1 MNQYEPVIKV
11 YFRGSTFIEEKPM
24 DQALVN
30 KFWIKVNEAASM
42 PNPPFSQKLIDEA
55 KKKCQ
60 NMLNPNVPEFQP
72 QNTKSKLYQQVV
84 EGARQQNLHL
94 TKYIESQIVQ
104 EAEDIY
110 QNYSENYNCQTDM
123 QNGFASSGQD
133 NFTPS
138 KPYQWLEEQN
148 IPEGCY
154 NPYQSNF
161 EDSDSGI
168 NSGYSSSD
176 DENWIPTDSAQ
187 WVEGQKNP
195 EGCSNPY
202 QSNFE
207 DYDSGMST
215 GYSSSDE
222 ENWTPKDS
230 AQWLGQEVAQ
240 VTEGLY
246 NPYQNGWFYQ
256 I

>member
-94 TKYIESQIVQ
+94 TKYIESQNVQ
-104 EAEDIY
+104 EAEDVY
-110 QNYSENYNCQTDM
+110 QNHSENYNCQTDM
-123 QNGFASSGQD
+123 QNGFASSD
-133 NFTPS
+133 EENLTPS
-138 KPYQWLEEQN
+138 ESAQWLEGQEVTQTG
-148 IPEGCY
+148 PAHQLTQECY
-154 NPYQSNF
+154 NPYNTYYQSYF
-161 EDSDSGI
+161 EDFYGETDM
-168 NSGYSSSD
+168 NTGYSSS
-176 DENWIPTDSAQ
+176 
-187 WVEGQKNP
+187 
-195 EGCSNPY
+195 
-202 QSNFE
+202 
-207 DYDSGMST
+207 

-222 ENWTPKDS
+222 ENLTPTKLV
-230 AQWLGQEVAQ
+230 QWMEQQE
-240 VTEGLY
+240 VTEGCY
-246 NPYQNGWFYQ
+246 NPYTQNQVNNVWVDNYYLSTQ
-256 I
+256 